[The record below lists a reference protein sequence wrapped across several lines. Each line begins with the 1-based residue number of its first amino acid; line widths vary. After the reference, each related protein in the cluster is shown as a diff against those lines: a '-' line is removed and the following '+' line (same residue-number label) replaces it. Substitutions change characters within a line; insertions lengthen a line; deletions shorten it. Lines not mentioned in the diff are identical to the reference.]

1 MVSLNIICV
10 LSDFGFVM
18 KMLEIGVIK
27 GSDDIIIEVCLII
40 KIYIIL
46 NLNNVEN
53 GIDCFFSI
61 EFYNILD

>member
-27 GSDDIIIEVCLII
+27 GSDDIIIEVWLII
-40 KIYIIL
+40 KICIIL

-53 GIDCFFSI
+53 GGLFF
-61 EFYNILD
+61 